1 MFSAGM
7 SIPAQKRH
15 RPLRHAVERVLDAF
29 LLDGRVA
36 AWSYRRGL
44 HGQLAVARHEVALE
58 GKRLPAPLTIAFA
71 SDFHAGPTTHWALY
85 DDLAAELRRARPDV
99 LLLGGDYV
107 SFDAAYVGRLGR
119 FLASC
124 DAPLGTYAVIG
135 NHDIWNGRAEI
146 EDALHGAGV
155 KLLVNRNLALPAP
168 FDMVSI
174 CGIDDPWTGQPS
186 PARAF
191 AHAREVRV
199 FVTHAPD
206 GLCLLHGER
215 FDVGFAGHTH
225 AGQVAWASGQ
235 PVRPPRGPL
244 SGKYFHGRFEV
255 EGNGPLVVSSGIG
268 CSGVPLRWNTR
279 PELVLCT
286 LR

>member
-7 SIPAQKRH
+7 SIPIQKRR
-15 RPLRHAVERVLDAF
+15 RPVRHAVERVLDTL

-36 AWSYRRGL
+36 AWSYRRGWL
-44 HGQLAVARHEVALE
+44 GQLAVARHEVVLA
-58 GKRLPAPLTIAFA
+58 GGRLPAPLKIAFA
-71 SDFHAGPTTHWALY
+71 SDFHAGPTTHEALY
-85 DDLAAELRRARPDV
+85 DDLAAELRRASPDV

-107 SFDAAYVGRLGR
+107 SFDAAYVKHLSR

-124 DAPLGTYAVIG
+124 TAPLGVYAVIG
-135 NHDIWNGRAEI
+135 NHDIWNGRTWI
-146 EDALHGAGV
+146 EDVLRAAGV

-191 AHAREVRV
+191 ANARDVRV

-206 GLCLLHGER
+206 GLCLLSGER

-225 AGQVAWASGQ
+225 GGQVAWASGQ
-235 PVRPPRGPL
+235 PVRRPNGPL
-244 SGKYFHGRFEV
+244 SGEYCHGRFEV